1 MHIPENYLSPET
13 CAVMTAAMVPVWA
26 HAAKKVKE
34 ELPREK
40 VTMLG
45 TGAAFSFLVMMIN
58 VPLIGGTT
66 GHAVGGVLVALL
78 FGPGAAC
85 IGVSVALLLQALIFG
100 DGGVLA
106 FGANCFN
113 MAFVLPYVGYFVYRT
128 VAGFRGNLAD
138 VNPIRKYA
146 GAAAGA
152 YIGLN
157 AAALCAAVEFGIQPM
172 LFHDGAGNGLYCPYD
187 LTVSIPAMMIPH
199 LAVAGVVEALFTV
212 AVFAFVTRTAP
223 DMLINGS
230 GMQTAPDAKSRVPLF
245 AVAAAMIAASPLG
258 LLASGTAWGEW
269 GADEIAQTS
278 AGGETLGYIPEGLA
292 SGWSLDVLLP
302 DYAMDGVNEVLVY
315 VFSAALGTSIL
326 VMLFKLI
333 SIPFKGRRN

>member
-1 MHIPENYLSPET
+1 M
-13 CAVMTAAMVPVWA
+13 
-26 HAAKKVKE
+26 
-34 ELPREK
+34 
-40 VTMLG
+40 
-45 TGAAFSFLVMMIN
+45 
-58 VPLIGGTT
+58 
-66 GHAVGGVLVALL
+66 
-78 FGPGAAC
+78 
-85 IGVSVALLLQALIFG
+85 
-100 DGGVLA
+100 
-106 FGANCFN
+106 
-113 MAFVLPYVGYFVYRT
+113 
-128 VAGFRGNLAD
+128 
-138 VNPIRKYA
+138 
-146 GAAAGA
+146 
-152 YIGLN
+152 
-157 AAALCAAVEFGIQPM
+157 EFGIQPL
-172 LFHDGAGNGLYCPYD
+172 LFHDAAGNALYCPYD

-230 GMQTAPDAKSRVPLF
+230 GMQAAPDARSRVPLF
-245 AVAAAMIAASPLG
+245 AVATVMIAASPLG

-278 AGGETLGYIPEGLA
+278 AGGEPLGYIPEGLA